1 MKGADASA
9 ALGHCIRS
17 SVPELHHWAGLL
29 PSLDCEPPF
38 PLSLGSLVNDAPDA
52 TGRWFGG
59 TEHCCQ
65 GRAFPIP
72 YTECGQLEG
81 CCEDQPE
88 LTAPCSLRGEV
99 KRDNNPPYLFS
110 SVERTRPVMV
120 TMCPSRRP
128 PTILPVKGICCGEE
142 TASVGLPSSLH
153 PYQPWPGLAWESGS
167 SLGTQCSHE
176 QDRRSLSLWTFQSW
190 SEEVTQ
196 IF

>member
-1 MKGADASA
+1 MD
-9 ALGHCIRS
+9 H
-17 SVPELHHWAGLL
+17 
-29 PSLDCEPPF
+29 
-38 PLSLGSLVNDAPDA
+38 
-52 TGRWFGG
+52 
-59 TEHCCQ
+59 
-65 GRAFPIP
+65 
-72 YTECGQLEG
+72 
-81 CCEDQPE
+81 PE

-176 QDRRSLSLWTFQSW
+176 QDRRSLSSTDLPALERGSDTDILRLGEGAPQALRGCDKVRLAAAR
-190 SEEVTQ
+190 EEVASMQ
-196 IF
+196 P